1 MSASSLLVLKVGG
14 DIATNPILMTQ
25 VSKEIAVLKEFDFDV
40 VLVHGG
46 GPQLD
51 QALKE
56 NGRQSRRIAGR
67 RITSKKD
74 LELAIQV
81 WRGTLSVSWIKSLSH
96 QGVMACGICGA
107 DGLLLSGRRRP
118 PKDVIDDNGSM
129 VKVDFGYVGD
139 LEDVNA
145 DLLHAL
151 LASNIVPVISPLAFD
166 PVSGQMLNVNAD
178 TVAAKV
184 ASALKSDCLII
195 LASIPGLLLDVDDPM
210 SKVSNLALKDVPDM
224 IENGIIA
231 GGMRPKMEAIGNAL
245 EEGVGRAII
254 LDGRSR
260 DIVNFLVYA
269 AFRISIIIHIYS
281 HIIIRGCFICQSG
294 RR

>member
-107 DGLLLSGRRRP
+107 DGLLLSGHRRP

-139 LEDVNA
+139 LEHVNA

-166 PVSGQMLNVNAD
+166 PVSGQILNVNAD

-184 ASALKSDCLII
+184 AAELNSDCLII

-231 GGMRPKMEAIGNAL
+231 GGMRPKVEAIGNAL

-260 DIVNFLVYA
+260 DIVNFLVYGIEVGTE
-269 AFRISIIIHIYS
+269 ISIEIKP
-281 HIIIRGCFICQSG
+281 QSELASKTLA
-294 RR
+294 